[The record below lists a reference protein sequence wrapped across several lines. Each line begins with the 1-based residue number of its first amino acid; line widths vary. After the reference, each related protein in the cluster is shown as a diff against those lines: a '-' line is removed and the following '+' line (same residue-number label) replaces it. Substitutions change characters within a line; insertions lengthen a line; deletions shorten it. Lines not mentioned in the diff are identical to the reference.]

1 MASPEAF
8 RRFNAPIGPLAVAA
22 AAAGVRCVLLPKEA
36 ASGGMPGRAAA
47 RQRAGGLPA
56 GRAAAGPAA
65 RKMAARAEREIL
77 EYLAGRRRTFTVP
90 VDLAG
95 VPPFHRKVL
104 AALGRV
110 PYGRTVTYGQLAARA
125 GRPRAARAVGS
136 CVARNPVPLII
147 PCHRVV
153 ASGGLGGFGGG
164 LDLKRR
170 LLALEA
176 GAGACTSK

>member
-1 MASPEAF
+1 LIHATVT
-8 RRFNAPIGPLAVAA
+8 RRFDTPFGPMAV
-22 AAAGVRCVLLPKEA
+22 L
-36 ASGGMPGRAAA
+36 AAA
-47 RQRAGGLPA
+47 RGVRHIFLPPD
-56 GRAAAGPAA
+56 AAALPPVQGGAPRVTSGPAA

-77 EYLAGRRRTFTVP
+77 EYLAGRRRKFTVP

-104 AALGRV
+104 AALARV
-110 PYGRTVTYGQLAARA
+110 PCGRTVTYGQLAAQA
-125 GRPRAARAVGS
+125 GRPRGARAVGS

-153 ASGGLGGFGGG
+153 ASGGGLGVFGGG
-164 LDLKRR
+164 PDLKRR